1 MDYIA
6 LLTPC
11 IVVSVFCGVSGEG
24 SAVFNGQTPDTCI
37 GGDYQ
42 KVSNIRFKNFYLQ
55 HNKYG

>member
-1 MDYIA
+1 MDYIT

-37 GGDYQ
+37 GGDYH
-42 KVSNIRFKNFYLQ
+42 KVRDNSF
-55 HNKYG
+55 